1 MSFPTK
7 EVIAVSCAVHRA
19 NNGFYKKFDH
29 EVVYGDKTSNSS
41 MLYAHFF
48 EDKKVQVVDSD
59 FTKAEEII
67 QYLKGLGFK
76 ALERKLTDFESN
88 VLKFVSAETI
98 GKDMMGIGASL
109 PKVHKN
115 KIESDEWTDREVQLG
130 RTSEYVGTLN
140 TRCKFTV
147 LVEFLKYIPKTTSYL
162 VTASV
167 DNKHILKFFIP
178 NGSEVKQTFKPGLTV
193 VLEGYV
199 KSQSESS
206 YSGFKETM
214 INRVK
219 VTS

>member
-1 MSFPTK
+1 MNFPTK

-19 NNGFYKKFDH
+19 NKGFYKKFDH
-29 EVVYGDKTSNSS
+29 EVVYGDKASNSS

-48 EDKKVQVVDSD
+48 EDKKVEVIDSD

-88 VLKFVSAETI
+88 VLKFVSADSI
-98 GKDMMGIGASL
+98 GKDMMGIAASL

-115 KIESDEWTDREVQLG
+115 KMESDEWTDREVQLG

-140 TRCKFTV
+140 TRCKFNAC
-147 LVEFLKYIPKTTSYL
+147 VEFVKYIPKTTSYL
-162 VTASV
+162 VTTSI
-167 DNKHILKFFIP
+167 DGKHILKFFLS
-178 NGSEVKQTFKPGLTV
+178 NSKEVTQTFKPGTTV
-193 VLEGYV
+193 SIEGYV